1 MRNNDG
7 KPMEML
13 KYLKQVVQLLGKQWQ
28 NIGIGLNL
36 IRTSG
41 KIMKQFGHLLKAK
54 GKMLKQAGHRL
65 KPILKS

>member
-1 MRNNDG
+1 MRNNDC

-13 KYLKQVVQLLGKQWQ
+13 KQVVQLIGKQWQ
-28 NIGIGLNL
+28 HIGIGLNF
-36 IRTSG
+36 IGTSG